1 MMKTITINSEDL
13 AKRLVVSFKY
23 NTRKEHKI
31 VARTIALIAGDDM
44 YDEVC
49 DIFYQMIAEQNK
61 KED

>member
-1 MMKTITINSEDL
+1 MKTITINSEDL
-13 AKRLVVSFKY
+13 AKKLAVSFKH
-23 NTRKEHKI
+23 NTRKEHRV

-49 DIFYQMIAEQNK
+49 DIAWQIIAEQNK

>member
-1 MMKTITINSEDL
+1 MKTITINSEDL
-13 AKRLVVSFKY
+13 AKRLAVSFKY
-23 NTRKEHKI
+23 NTRKEHRV

-49 DIFYQMIAEQNK
+49 DIARQIIAEQYK

>member
-1 MMKTITINSEDL
+1 MKTITINSEDL
-13 AKRLVVSFKY
+13 AKRLAESFKY
-23 NTRKEHKI
+23 NTRKEHRV

-49 DIFYQMIAEQNK
+49 DIAWQIIAEQNR